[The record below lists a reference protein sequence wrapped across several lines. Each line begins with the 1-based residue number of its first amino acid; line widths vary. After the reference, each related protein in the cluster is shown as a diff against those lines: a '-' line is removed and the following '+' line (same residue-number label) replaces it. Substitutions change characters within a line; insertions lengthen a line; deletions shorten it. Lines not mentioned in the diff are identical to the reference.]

1 MSKRNQ
7 SKQSRFSENIRKKQD
22 LQKRRMLV
30 SLVRLI
36 VFLAIMTGITLVINR
51 KRQDTKYNSHN
62 KESLQT
68 SNVTA
73 HYRVDINL
81 NNIPDYS
88 GNPVYELNSNIPYF
102 DISQID
108 VCTDFEL
115 YSELDELGRCGT
127 AFANLSK
134 SLMPSGK
141 REQIDMVRPSGW
153 HTVKYPDVIEDRY
166 LYNRCHLIAY
176 SLAGENANELNLIT
190 GTRYLNRDGML
201 PYEILISNYIRRTG
215 NHVLYRVT
223 PVFKG
228 NELVARSVL
237 MEAWSVEDHG
247 RRICFNVFAYN
258 VQHGIFIDYST
269 GRSRIKGNIFFCN
282 RRSR

>member
-1 MSKRNQ
+1 MEKINRSK
-7 SKQSRFSENIRKKQD
+7 SRFSKNVRKRQD
-22 LQKRRMLV
+22 LQKRSVLV

-36 VFLAIMTGITLVINR
+36 VVLAIMAGIIVVFSEKR
-51 KRQDTKYNSHN
+51 KDTNYSSHN

-68 SNVTA
+68 SNATA
-73 HYRVDINL
+73 HYRVDIDL
-81 NNIPDYS
+81 SNIPDYI
-88 GNPVYELNSNIPYF
+88 GNPVYELNNNIPYF
-102 DISQID
+102 DASQVDIS
-108 VCTDFEL
+108 TDFEL

-127 AFANLSK
+127 AFTNLSK
-134 SLMPSGK
+134 NLMPSGK

-166 LYNRCHLIAY
+166 LYNRSHLIAY

-228 NELVARSVL
+228 NELVARGVL

-247 RRICFNVFAYN
+247 RGICFNVFAYN
-258 VQHGIFIDYST
+258 VQPGIFIDYST
-269 GRSRIKGNIFFCN
+269 GKSKIKGE
-282 RRSR
+282 